1 MCKNAFFT
9 CILAAIFIYMKR
21 NVAALG
27 LFLGLLMPAIGV
39 LILFVVKFQ
48 SEGSLSNYIMAIF
61 NNGKFGFMVLSLS
74 LLLNLIPFLYFTNKR
89 LDLSARGVL
98 IATML
103 YAVLMVLL
111 RYVW

>member
-1 MCKNAFFT
+1 
-9 CILAAIFIYMKR
+9 MKR

-27 LFLGLLMPAIGV
+27 MFLGVVMPLIGV
-39 LILFVVKFQ
+39 MIMFLVKFQ
-48 SEGSLSNYIMAIF
+48 SEGIRNYITAIF

-89 LDLSARGVL
+89 LDQSARGVL

>member
-1 MCKNAFFT
+1 MYKNAFFT
-9 CILAAIFIYMKR
+9 CILAAIFFYMKR

-27 LFLGLLMPAIGV
+27 LALGIIMPMIGV
-39 LILFVVKFQ
+39 LIMFLVKFQ
-48 SEGSLSNYIMAIF
+48 NEGFGPYVEAIF
-61 NNGKFGFMVLSLS
+61 TKGKFGFMVLSLS
-74 LLLNLIPFLYFTNKR
+74 LLLNLVPFIYFTNRR

-103 YAVLMVLL
+103 YAVLMILI

>member
-1 MCKNAFFT
+1 MYKNAFFT
-9 CILAAIFIYMKR
+9 CILAGIFICMKR

-27 LFLGLLMPAIGV
+27 LVLGLLMPMIGV
-39 LILFVVKFQ
+39 VIMYLAKFS
-48 SEGSLSNYIMAIF
+48 SEGFSSYITAIF

-74 LLLNLIPFLYFTNKR
+74 LLLNLIPFIYFTNKR

-103 YAVLMVLL
+103 YAVLMILL

>member
-1 MCKNAFFT
+1 
-9 CILAAIFIYMKR
+9 MKR
-21 NVAALG
+21 NVAAFG
-27 LFLGLLMPAIGV
+27 LFLGLLMPLIGV
-39 LILFVVKFQ
+39 VIMFFAKF
-48 SEGSLSNYIMAIF
+48 SNEGFSNYIMTIF

-74 LLLNLIPFLYFTNKR
+74 LLLNLIPFIYFTNKR